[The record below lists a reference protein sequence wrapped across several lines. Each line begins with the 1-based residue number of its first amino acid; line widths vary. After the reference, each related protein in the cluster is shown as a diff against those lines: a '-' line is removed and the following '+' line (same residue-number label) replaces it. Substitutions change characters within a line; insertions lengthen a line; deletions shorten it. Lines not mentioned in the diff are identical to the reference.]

1 MRIASESSLQ
11 DCRNMPF
18 QMKTGERTLKNTE
31 VRLISELMKNSRRS
45 DRELSRVLKVS
56 QPTVSRIIKRLEK
69 EGYLQE
75 YTVMPN
81 FAKLGYHIFAL
92 TFSSWKQNVTKDEM
106 EKAWKTPL
114 EEAGKAPSNIIMIEH
129 GLGMNH
135 DAVIGSF
142 HKDYS
147 SYTQFFQHL
156 KTNPFLD
163 AGRLESFVI
172 NLDDEIHYRPL
183 TLSTLASHLLRMK
196 EEKE

>member
-1 MRIASESSLQ
+1 
-11 DCRNMPF
+11 
-18 QMKTGERTLKNTE
+18 MKAGERTLKNTE
-31 VRLISELMKNSRRS
+31 LRLISELMTNSRRS

-56 QPTVSRIIKRLEK
+56 QPTVSRTISKLEK
-69 EGYLQE
+69 EGYLRE

-81 FAKLGYHIFAL
+81 FVKLGYHLFAL
-92 TFSSWKQNVTKDEM
+92 TFSSWKQNVTKEEM
-106 EKAWKTPL
+106 ENAWKTSL
-114 EEAGKAPSNIIMIEH
+114 EEAGKPPSNIIVMER

-147 SYTQFFQHL
+147 SYTKFFQYL

-163 AGRLESFVI
+163 AGKLESFLI

-183 TLSTLASHLLRMK
+183 TLSTLASHLLRME